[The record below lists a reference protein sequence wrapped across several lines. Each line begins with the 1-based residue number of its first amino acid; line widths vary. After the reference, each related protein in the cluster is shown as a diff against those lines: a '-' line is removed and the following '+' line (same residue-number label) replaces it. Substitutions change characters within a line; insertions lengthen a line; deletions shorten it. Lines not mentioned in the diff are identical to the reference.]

1 MDGAR
6 AGVASWKTS
15 SAWQWCLA
23 PSPVC
28 PGPWPVKDILGGG
41 SNSLS
46 LYGSDLAL
54 SQASRWHLGNTEED
68 FKGKAGSGKVKPGS
82 PEAGTVGPPKDSEA
96 SDDQRARN
104 SFMLFYEAAVRL
116 PREKMERPREAK

>member
-1 MDGAR
+1 MAVVPC
-6 AGVASWKTS
+6 ALPGVS
-15 SAWQWCLA
+15 
-23 PSPVC
+23 

-68 FKGKAGSGKVKPGS
+68 FKGKEGSGKVKPGS

-116 PREKMERPREAK
+116 PREKMEKPREAK